1 MVPYLRKNVLLNSNF
16 VITCSFFF
24 ICAFITEKRANVVYP
39 KFFDA
44 FVSDWLKFLI
54 NIHDE
59 IVALATNQA
68 GRVRVKVSQVVK
80 LFGALEA
87 TRKTPVR
94 RTAKEKVAPQL
105 QPKVRVVS

>member
-1 MVPYLRKNVLLNSNF
+1 MLSRALFSLFALSSLKSVQ
-16 VITCSFFF
+16 TSF
-24 ICAFITEKRANVVYP
+24 TP